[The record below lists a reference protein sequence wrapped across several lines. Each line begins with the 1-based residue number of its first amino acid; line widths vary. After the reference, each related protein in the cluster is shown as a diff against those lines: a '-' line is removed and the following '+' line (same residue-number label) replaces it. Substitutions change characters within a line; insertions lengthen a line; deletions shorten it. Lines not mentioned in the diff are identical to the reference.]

1 MTTQPD
7 IDPTTGLPDEGYVPE
22 DEPEIDPEEGA

>member
-7 IDPTTGLPDEGYVPE
+7 DDPTLALPDEGYLPE
-22 DEPEIDPEEGA
+22 EPPEIDPEEGA